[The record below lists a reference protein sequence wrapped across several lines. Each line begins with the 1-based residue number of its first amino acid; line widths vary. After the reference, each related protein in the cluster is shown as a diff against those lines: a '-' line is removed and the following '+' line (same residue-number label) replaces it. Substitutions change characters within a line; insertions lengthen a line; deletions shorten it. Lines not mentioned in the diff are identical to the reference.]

1 MRHNTVLGHTWQL
14 GCYRFNIWCQR
25 LSCCTLCVLRY
36 SLATVLF
43 LCFAAP
49 WLKNCDHTRVSANAD
64 VLQNGR
70 RKFRGRQVIKSRG
83 GKSQRREEK
92 RRVEERRSEKRKS
105 QKKEDAG
112 ARKGRKGVL
121 CFPIIC
127 GSGKSKS
134 RLAKAAGAE
143 PSAQMRDEKLHTVV
157 ARSTSRSQKM
167 HKTPHARSTF
177 RS

>member
-83 GKSQRREEK
+83 GKSQ
-92 RRVEERRSEKRKS
+92 
-105 QKKEDAG
+105 KEDAG